1 MTLNANVAPG
11 GQIRLEVLANDGAA
25 LPGFGA
31 GYCAPVVENSLAG
44 PIHCV
49 GSFQSLANQPVWFQF
64 ELTNA
69 QLYAFHLEP

>member
-1 MTLNANVAPG
+1 MAVINGVNERQSPLAPG
-11 GQIRLEVLANDGAA
+11 GRVGD
-25 LPGFGA
+25 
-31 GYCAPVVENSLAG
+31 CAPVVENSLAAT
-44 PIHCV
+44 IHCV